1 MPYLMFHTTYYINH
15 IQLKRNKGM
24 ASQAYI
30 TSIFSH
36 KVLYQRQLIII
47 PPFKGSK
54 NCRSI
59 FSSAQACPNT
69 ITSATEE
76 LIDTLSPLSM
86 TDTVSYSGDRN
97 SLILDHYGMMVIPP
111 HDVNN
116 RIEELKEYTRRA
128 LMNTSD
134 STMTLKLI
142 DTIQRLGV
150 GYYYEEEEI
159 RKILKKLTH
168 VLPKDDL
175 YTVALHFRLQRH
187 YGLHTNPAEVF
198 RNFTDENG
206 ELKKSSSEDI
216 EGVLSLYEAS
226 CLGSSGEDF
235 LLHHK
240 EITRRYLSRSVSKL
254 SLKLHKNV
262 VEGLKLPRHMRM
274 ERLEARRYIEE
285 YGNEDDHNP
294 FVLEFA
300 KYDYNK
306 VQSVFQRELVEVN
319 RWWEHLGLSSKLGF
333 VRDRHV
339 ECFLWTVG
347 LLPEPSFSGSRIE
360 LAKTIAIM
368 LVIDDIYD
376 TYGSYDDL
384 VLFTEAIK
392 RWDLNAIEQ
401 LPEYMKICYQA
412 LYNTNNE
419 ICDKIKKERCLSV
432 QPFLRKTWIDMAE
445 AYMVEAEWVK
455 RGRIPTLN
463 DYIENGVTTS
473 GTYMALVHLFF
484 LISYGL
490 TTENMK
496 HLLDPYPK
504 FFTMAGTILRL
515 WDDLG
520 TIKEEQERG
529 DMLSSIHLLMKEE
542 NITCEEEGREGI
554 LQMIYA
560 LWNDLNVELL
570 TPDAVLFRMIKVA
583 LNMSRTSQ
591 VVYQHNDDSYLLS
604 VKDHVQSL
612 FYEPVDI

>member
-187 YGLHTNPAEVF
+187 YGLHTNPA
-198 RNFTDENG
+198 
-206 ELKKSSSEDI
+206 
-216 EGVLSLYEAS
+216 
-226 CLGSSGEDF
+226 
-235 LLHHK
+235 
-240 EITRRYLSRSVSKL
+240 
-254 SLKLHKNV
+254 
-262 VEGLKLPRHMRM
+262 GLKLPRHMRM